1 MPLVVRQME
10 KATVKRGGPDGF
22 CPLVK
27 CEYCDQTIEPGSD
40 GRVGWKRT
48 ETAAYREVTF
58 VHDDCLEAHQEKRN
72 TRLKTMP
79 LDDFA
84 RHLAHNLSRGTTES

>member
-1 MPLVVRQME
+1 MPIVVRQLE

-27 CEYCDQTIEPGSD
+27 CEYCESAIEPGAD
-40 GRVGWKRT
+40 GRAGWRRR
-48 ETAAYREVTF
+48 ETSAYHEVVY
-58 VHDDCLEAHQEKRN
+58 VHDGCLDPFQESRN
-72 TRLKTMP
+72 QRFKTMP

-84 RHLAHNLSRGTTES
+84 RYLAHNLRASEGG

>member
-1 MPLVVRQME
+1 MTLVVRQME

-27 CEYCDQTIEPGSD
+27 CQYCDQTIDPGSD
-40 GRVGWKRT
+40 GRAGWKRK
-48 ETAAYREVTF
+48 ETAAYRQVTF
-58 VHDDCLEAHQEKRN
+58 VHDDCLEAHQEKHN

-84 RHLAHNLSRGTTES
+84 RHLAHNLSAETMES

>member
-1 MPLVVRQME
+1 MPVVVRQLE

-27 CEYCDQTIEPGSD
+27 CEYCDQSIEPGSD
-40 GRVGWKRT
+40 GRAGWKRKA
-48 ETAAYREVTF
+48 TAAYREVTF
-58 VHDDCLEAHQEKRN
+58 LHDDCLKPFQEKKN

-84 RHLAHNLSRGTTES
+84 RHLVHNLSAEG